1 MRVGVV
7 VPALDEEATVG
18 DAVGRA
24 HATIPGCD
32 VVVVDGGSAD
42 ATTALARAAGA
53 RVLVHPGTRAEAMNA
68 GAAAVDGEALLFLH
82 ADTTLP
88 DGSGEAIARALSA
101 HDGGAFTLE
110 HDARP
115 RAYRVASVATRRL
128 HYGVYGDQAIFVRR
142 EAFERLGGYAD
153 LPIMEDY
160 DLVQRVR
167 RVGAFVVLPQRVTS
181 SARRQRAQGEL
192 RTLARVGSIKL
203 LYRLGVPPAWLAAR
217 YRPAR

>member
-1 MRVGVV
+1 MHVGVV

-18 DAVGRA
+18 GALSRA
-24 HATIPGCD
+24 RATIPGCD

-42 ATTALARAAGA
+42 ATVARASAAGA
-53 RVLVHPGTRAEAMNA
+53 RVLGCSGTRAVAMNA
-68 GAAAVDGEALLFLH
+68 GAAAVAGEALLFLH

-88 DGSGEAIARALSA
+88 DCAGAAIVSALARHHA
-101 HDGGAFTLE
+101 GAFTLE
-110 HDARP
+110 HDERP
-115 RAYRVASVATRRL
+115 RLYRAASVATRRL

-142 EAFERLGGYAD
+142 DAFERIGGYAD

-160 DLVQRVR
+160 DLVQRLR
-167 RVGAFVVLPQRVTS
+167 RAGTFVVLPQRVTS

-203 LYRLGVPPAWLAAR
+203 LYRLGVSPTWLAAR